1 MWQMCSYRGNGSDL
15 LRTYDLVLL
24 SGRVTVR
31 VKNPRHE
38 TLRSGVVFR
47 VYYINL
53 NAQGDGY
60 VEPAAVEDSESRCV
74 LAPVVGI

>member
-1 MWQMCSYRGNGSDL
+1 MKRYVVGAVGS
-15 LRTYDLVLL
+15 
-24 SGRVTVR
+24 
-31 VKNPRHE
+31 
-38 TLRSGVVFR
+38 R

-74 LAPVVGI
+74 LAPVTGI